1 MHTFCTPKS
10 AVTLNY
16 DCMPILG
23 LKSRDST
30 AFVSSSVRIIYKLK
44 NFNKKMRKQ
53 MNKKRKE
60 SGLQRAA
67 FTLTKLTFAF
77 ARW

>member
-1 MHTFCTPKS
+1 MHTFYTPKS
-10 AVTLNY
+10 AVMLNY

-44 NFNKKMRKQ
+44 NFPNLTNFSTQ
-53 MNKKRKE
+53 LN
-60 SGLQRAA
+60 SNFGLVNLS
-67 FTLTKLTFAF
+67 FKL
-77 ARW
+77 